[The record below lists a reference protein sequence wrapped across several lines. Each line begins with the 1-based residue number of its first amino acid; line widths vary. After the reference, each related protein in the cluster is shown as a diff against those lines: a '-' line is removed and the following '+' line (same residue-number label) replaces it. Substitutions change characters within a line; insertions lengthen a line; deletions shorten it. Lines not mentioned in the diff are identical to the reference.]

1 MVQPSP
7 KAHRAIE
14 RDLERLGSYIHSG
27 LPRGAKLARWQSAE
41 SEQRNMQP
49 LRRNQLA
56 VKMVRA
62 LEHAGDLVNSFCRAR
77 VGNGR
82 EE

>member
-14 RDLERLGSYIHSG
+14 QDLERLSSYIHSR
-27 LPRGAKLARWQSAE
+27 LPRSAKLAVRQSAE

-49 LRRNQLA
+49 LGRNELA
-56 VKMVRA
+56 VKMVGA